1 MRASKAYP
9 AKRKPGIDLGLDVI
23 AAVRRPGQSLSCD
36 DIAAVCGCSPQ
47 AIRYIQR
54 RALAKM
60 LQRALEL
67 ELRPE
72 VAQ

>member
-1 MRASKAYP
+1 MPRGVYSTN
-9 AKRKPGIDLGLDVI
+9 RRPGIDLGLDVI
-23 AAVRRPGQSLSCD
+23 ATVLRPGQSLSCD

-60 LQRALEL
+60 RERALEL
-67 ELRPE
+67 NAQQKGLR
-72 VAQ
+72 